1 MPFGSRVSESMT
13 DTVRLCAVQAAPAL
27 FDKQTSLDIALD
39 WIDKAAREKP
49 DVIAFGEAWLPG
61 YPFFIDSPLSDI
73 WWQAAGELLK
83 NGVRLDGPEV
93 AALGQAAK
101 QAKAD
106 LVIGVNELD
115 PQTES
120 TLYCTMLTIGKDG
133 SVLNRHRK
141 IKPTHHERSVWGD
154 GDAKGLAPVQRA
166 WGRLSSLNCWEHN
179 AVLPAYALMAQ
190 GVDVHVAAWPGREP
204 EEAPSQPVWA
214 RQLLLSRA
222 FASQAGAWVICSA
235 GLRMKRHVPEPYQPL
250 YEFDHNGGA
259 AIIDPRGEVVAGLL
273 RDEEGILVADADL
286 ALARAC
292 KVASDPAGHYSR
304 PDLFRLEVDGREVY
318 PGDRG

>member
-1 MPFGSRVSESMT
+1 MT

-27 FDKQTSLDIALD
+27 FDKQASLEIALN
-39 WIDKAAREKP
+39 WIDTAAKEKP

-61 YPFFIDSPLSDI
+61 YPFYIDSPLSDV

-93 AALGQAAK
+93 AALCKAAK
-101 QAKAD
+101 RASAD
-106 LVIGVNELD
+106 IIIGVNELD
-115 PQTES
+115 PQTEA

-133 SVLNRHRK
+133 KLLNRHRK

-154 GDAKGLAPVQRA
+154 GDAKGLKPVQRD

-235 GLRMKRHVPEPYQPL
+235 GIRMQAHVPERYQPL
-250 YEFDHNGGA
+250 YEFDHNGGS
-259 AIIDPRGEVVAGLL
+259 AIIDPRGELVAGLL
-273 RDEEGILVADADL
+273 SDEEGVLVADADL

-304 PDLFRLEVDGREVY
+304 PDLFRLEVDGREIY